1 MSVERLNQGVA
12 LQKAGRHREARKIY
26 VEVLKEDPHNVN
38 ALQLFATT
46 ELAANR
52 LDAAKDILLH
62 ILKARP
68 DHAVVHHNLAYVYG
82 SLGDIDAAM
91 SHYRDA
97 VRLQPN
103 YAEAYFNLV
112 NTIKISPDDPVI
124 AAVEAQLKRT
134 GLNDD
139 DLGFLHFA
147 AGKIYDDTGDYDR
160 AFGHYLEGNS
170 VAGRPFDAAKNA
182 AALQN
187 VTKTVTAELI
197 ATLQV
202 HGNASDKPVFVVGMP
217 RSGTTLVE
225 QILSGHP
232 AVFGAGE
239 LGDVFAMVRQI
250 GKHSASSA
258 TYPAAL
264 LDVVPGAI
272 EGYAKTYVERI
283 TKLGGDATRVVDKQP
298 LNLLHLGF
306 ISMLLPNARIIRC
319 RRDPIDTCLS
329 CFFQKFRTG
338 NAFSFDLHDVGAFHR
353 GVETLAEH
361 WRRVVPNA
369 YMEVIYEDLVEEPE
383 RIAREMIDF
392 CGLDWDGRCLDIE
405 KRDRPILTAS
415 RSQARQPIYRSSVR
429 KWHRYRDHL
438 GPLIEALGP
447 LAET

>member
-170 VAGRPFDAAKNA
+170 VAGRSTPRKMPPHC
-182 AALQN
+182 
-187 VTKTVTAELI
+187 KT
-197 ATLQV
+197 
-202 HGNASDKPVFVVGMP
+202 SP
-217 RSGTTLVE
+217 RRS
-225 QILSGHP
+225 
-232 AVFGAGE
+232 
-239 LGDVFAMVRQI
+239 
-250 GKHSASSA
+250 
-258 TYPAAL
+258 
-264 LDVVPGAI
+264 
-272 EGYAKTYVERI
+272 
-283 TKLGGDATRVVDKQP
+283 
-298 LNLLHLGF
+298 
-306 ISMLLPNARIIRC
+306 LP
-319 RRDPIDTCLS
+319 S
-329 CFFQKFRTG
+329 
-338 NAFSFDLHDVGAFHR
+338 
-353 GVETLAEH
+353 
-361 WRRVVPNA
+361 
-369 YMEVIYEDLVEEPE
+369 
-383 RIAREMIDF
+383 
-392 CGLDWDGRCLDIE
+392 
-405 KRDRPILTAS
+405 
-415 RSQARQPIYRSSVR
+415 
-429 KWHRYRDHL
+429 
-438 GPLIEALGP
+438 
-447 LAET
+447 